1 MRLVYKHFP
10 LDSLHPQAR
19 RASEASW
26 CANEQGR
33 FWEFHDCV
41 YAAGADASDA
51 ALARFVSE
59 ASLDKA
65 AFETCLGSG
74 RAEAPIQRDVEQG
87 SAHGLSGTPGFFG
100 ERPLFLGQPAPLRV
114 RAGD

>member
-1 MRLVYKHFP
+1 MYKHFP

-33 FWEFHDCV
+33 FWEFHDRV
-41 YAAGADASDA
+41 YAAGADAGDA

-59 ASLDKA
+59 ASLDKG
-65 AFETCLGSG
+65 AFETCLASG
-74 RAEAPIQRDVEQG
+74 RAAAPIQRDVEQG
-87 SAHGLSGTPGFFG
+87 PGTASAARPGSS
-100 ERPLFLGQPAPLRV
+100 
-114 RAGD
+114 